1 MKILTHS
8 FRKYVY
14 RIIGIIFLT
23 EIPALLLITQNLKLW
38 LGYFLGSILSSL
50 NFYFQAKGAEN
61 RVGLSPSGAKL
72 SVFKNF
78 YTRYLI
84 LVVFVVIFVKF
95 LKVNIYALLIGLL
108 IAPILWIVGLRGQ
121 IVWVALASGL
131 VVAYRFLIDW
141 NREYRELWLD
151 REKE

>member
-1 MKILTHS
+1 MKIQTNS

-14 RIIGIIFLT
+14 HILRGIFLT

-38 LGYFLGSILSSL
+38 LGYFMGSILSSL

-78 YTRYLI
+78 YIRYLI
-84 LVVFVVIFVKF
+84 LVVFVIVFVKF
-95 LKVNIYALLIGLL
+95 LEVNIFSLLAGLL
-108 IAPILWIVGLRGQ
+108 IAPAIV
-121 IVWVALASGL
+121 
-131 VVAYRFLIDW
+131 LIDGILAGK
-141 NREYRELWLD
+141 NNQES
-151 REKE
+151 

>member
-1 MKILTHS
+1 MKIQTSS

-14 RIIGIIFLT
+14 HILGIIFLT
-23 EIPALLLITQNLKLW
+23 QIPALLLITQNLKLW

-78 YTRYLI
+78 YIRYLI
-84 LVVFVVIFVKF
+84 LVVFVVVFVK
-95 LKVNIYALLIGLL
+95 LLEVNIFTLLAGLL
-108 IAPILWIVGLRGQ
+108 IAPAIV
-121 IVWVALASGL
+121 
-131 VVAYRFLIDW
+131 LIDGIIAGK
-141 NREYRELWLD
+141 NNNESE
-151 REKE
+151 

>member
-1 MKILTHS
+1 M
-8 FRKYVY
+8 
-14 RIIGIIFLT
+14 T

-78 YTRYLI
+78 YIRYLI
-84 LVVFVVIFVKF
+84 LVLFVVVFVKF
-95 LKVNIYALLIGLL
+95 LEVNIFSLLAGLL
-108 IAPILWIVGLRGQ
+108 IAPAIV
-121 IVWVALASGL
+121 
-131 VVAYRFLIDW
+131 LIDGILAGK
-141 NREYRELWLD
+141 NNQESE
-151 REKE
+151 